1 MRRIENSN
9 FESIIQNAP
18 AKEFFKNDNVLEFL
32 NKYLNQSS
40 SAKAAF
46 YRLQTAVK
54 NLSSEKVTL
63 SLLLKQMENY
73 IILQQLRDADVID
86 YIQENREQIDSV
98 LNCIIT
104 LMQKILPQLED
115 ENKTK

>member
-1 MRRIENSN
+1 
-9 FESIIQNAP
+9 
-18 AKEFFKNDNVLEFL
+18 
-32 NKYLNQSS
+32 
-40 SAKAAF
+40 
-46 YRLQTAVK
+46 
-54 NLSSEKVTL
+54 
-63 SLLLKQMENY
+63 MENY